1 MGRQPK
7 LVQECVCVCVRERQR
22 EPSESTDNQASVRK
36 SRQTGFKSKL

>member
-7 LVQECVCVCVRERQR
+7 LVQVCVCVCVRERQG

-36 SRQTGFKSKL
+36 SRQI